1 MPADDVLGLEQLTA
15 DLPPGALPLRV
26 AAFRE
31 LFDGRA
37 PAVDALAARLGLPRE
52 RAAELLHRLAER
64 GLVVIEG
71 RRVVGALGLSLRPTR
86 HRVELADRVLHTWC
100 AYDAV
105 GLPAALGQDA
115 TAVTSCPRC
124 GASLRLVLSGGW
136 PPADSPVVGWWP
148 DRSSCSHVLG
158 QFCRYANAF
167 CDRGHLAGWRAE
179 AAQPAGEILDLGE
192 LARRGQRNWGPAL
205 RDRLRA

>member
-1 MPADDVLGLEQLTA
+1 MPADDVLGPDQLTA

-31 LFDGRA
+31 LLDGRA
-37 PAVDALAARLGLPRE
+37 PVLPALATRLGLGEE

-64 GLVVIEG
+64 GLVVVEG
-71 RRVVGALGLSLRPTR
+71 RRVVGAFGLSLRPTR

-115 TAVTSCPRC
+115 TAVTSCPHC
-124 GASLRLVLSGGW
+124 GATLRLVLPGGW
-136 PPADSPVVGWWP
+136 PPPGGPVVGWWP
-148 DRSSCSHVLG
+148 DRSSCTNVVG
-158 QFCRYANAF
+158 QFCPHANVF
-167 CDRGHLAGWRAE
+167 CDGGHLAGWHRE
-179 AAQPAGEILDLGE
+179 AGRPAGEALDLGE
-192 LARRGQRNWGPAL
+192 LARRGRRNWGPAV
-205 RDRLRA
+205 R